1 MMSSELLLNM
11 KDSLLYFFLNP
22 VWLLAILAAFMLGSK
37 RVKQERNDFKVSIQN
52 GASEMKHSISSAWL
66 HGLVLSIIIAG
77 VGLIVDFNWII
88 ILSIV
93 MILVIVSFSYKL
105 ASPIYYAAIAFF
117 GLVALDR
124 FAGDF
129 AIGSW
134 FVQNDLDFFGT
145 LAITVP
151 IIAGLFLITEGSL
164 IGRYAAR
171 YASPLLVPTQRGMR
185 GAVYQSKLLWI
196 VPVVL
201 LVPGHMVAEYAPY
214 WPQFTLGAEQFSFI
228 PIPLVIGFS
237 QMVRSTF
244 PDVLFPKIGKG
255 IVWLGIIVTAVGIGA
270 IWLPVLGWVAL
281 LAGVVCR
288 ILLSFLIPLTEQR
301 KSVLLVPQSE
311 GVFVVAVLKDS
322 PAEKMGIISGD
333 LIKSVNG
340 ITVHNEDELYDAIQ
354 VNAAHCRLQV
364 IGRDGE
370 VRLKQQV
377 LFRHDH
383 FRLGM
388 LTVR

>member
-1 MMSSELLLNM
+1 MMSSELLLHM

-22 VWLLAILAAFMLGSK
+22 VWLVAIVAALLIGSK
-37 RVKQERNDFKVSIQN
+37 RVTRERNDFTVSVRN
-52 GASEMKHSISSAWL
+52 GSTEAKHSISSAWL
-66 HGLVLSIIIAG
+66 QGFILSILIAG
-77 VGLIVDFNWII
+77 IGLIVDLNWII
-88 ILSIV
+88 LFSVV
-93 MILVIVSFSYKL
+93 MLLAIVSFSYKL

-124 FAGDF
+124 WAGDF
-129 AIGSW
+129 SVGSW
-134 FVQNDLDFFGT
+134 FVQKDVDFFGT
-145 LAITVP
+145 LAVTVP
-151 IIAGLFLITEGSL
+151 IIAGLFLIAEGSL
-164 IGRYAAR
+164 IRRYAA
-171 YASPLLVPTQRGMR
+171 YLASPLLVPTQRGMR
-185 GAVYQSKLLWI
+185 GAVFHSKLLWI

-201 LVPGHMVAEYAPY
+201 VVPGHMVSEFAPY
-214 WPQFTLGAEQFSFI
+214 WPQFTLGAASFSFV

-244 PDVLFPKIGKG
+244 PDVLFPKMGKS
-255 IVWLGIIVTAVGIGA
+255 IISLGIFVTVIGITA
-270 IWLPVLGWVAL
+270 IWLPILGWVAL
-281 LAGVVCR
+281 AVGVVFR
-288 ILLSFLIPLTEQR
+288 LLISTVHYFKEQS
-301 KSVLLVPQSE
+301 KSVLLVPQTE
-311 GVFVVAVLKDS
+311 GVFVVAILKDS
-322 PAEKMGIISGD
+322 PAEKMGIVPGD

-340 ITVHNEDELYDAIQ
+340 MTIHNEDELYDAIQ